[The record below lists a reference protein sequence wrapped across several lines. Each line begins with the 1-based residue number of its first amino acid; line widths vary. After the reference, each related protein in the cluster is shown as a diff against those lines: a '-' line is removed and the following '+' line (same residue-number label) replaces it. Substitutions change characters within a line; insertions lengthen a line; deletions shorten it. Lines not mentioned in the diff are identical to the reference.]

1 MNQYALLHFAI
12 SKNDRLFQIL
22 IQPGTPWEDLEE
34 VLREFHTEFGK
45 IKQEQIDLA
54 AAKDIVDKQVDN
66 AEIVNL

>member
-12 SKNDRLFQIL
+12 TKNDRLFQIL
-22 IQPGTPWEDLEE
+22 IQPGTPWEDLDE
-34 VLREFHTEFGK
+34 VLREFHVEFGK

-54 AAKDIVDKQVDN
+54 ASKEVADKQSGS